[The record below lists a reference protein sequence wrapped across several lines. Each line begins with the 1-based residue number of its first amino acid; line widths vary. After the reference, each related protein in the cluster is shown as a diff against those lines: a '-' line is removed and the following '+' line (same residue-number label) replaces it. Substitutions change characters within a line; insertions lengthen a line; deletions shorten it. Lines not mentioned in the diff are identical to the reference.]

1 MERSSKAHYKHH
13 RQCWNLL
20 YVNSER
26 WASLSHQ
33 LIFLFFLI
41 ETNQFKRDI
50 RDIQPQ
56 SFYHKKL
63 SHSLLVSILHESVLG
78 AQCWLRSRWWE
89 VVSIREVGSNPCPGQ
104 WFLHTMFSEKNNV
117 RQLDS
122 IPLCN

>member
-20 YVNSER
+20 YVNFER
-26 WASLSHQ
+26 WASLFRQ
-33 LIFLFFLI
+33 LVFLIFLI

-63 SHSLLVSILHESVLG
+63 PHSLLVSILHESVLG

-89 VVSIREVGSNPCPGQ
+89 VVSIGKVGEVKAVILVLVSGSYTPCSHKKKKKCP
-104 WFLHTMFSEKNNV
+104 SA
-117 RQLDS
+117 R
-122 IPLCN
+122 